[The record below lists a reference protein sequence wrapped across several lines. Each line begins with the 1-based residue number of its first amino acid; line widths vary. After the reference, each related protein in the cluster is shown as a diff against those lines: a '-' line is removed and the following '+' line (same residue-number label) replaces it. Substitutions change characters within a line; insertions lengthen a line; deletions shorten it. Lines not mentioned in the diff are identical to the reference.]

1 MESLRMIEQRQ
12 RTQAA
17 RALFPR
23 LQFIG
28 GASGQPCPATMRTLQ
43 RLLRARA
50 VVNRAIIPRVSF
62 LEARRLSK
70 TYRNAEVPVEVFRDL
85 TMEVERGEMLA
96 IVGPSGIGKS
106 TLLHLLGG
114 LDRPDGGEIRVADRD
129 LTSMS
134 NDELARFR
142 NRNVGFVFQFHHLLP
157 EFSAEEN
164 VAMPGWIGK
173 LPAGEALRKAS
184 ALLAELGLEA
194 RRRHFPNQLSGGE
207 QQRVA
212 IARALLTDPQLFLAD
227 EPTGNLDLET
237 SERVFELMR
246 ECHRKRGLTSVIVTH
261 NPELAGRC
269 DRVMEMKQR

>member
-1 MESLRMIEQRQ
+1 M
-12 RTQAA
+12 
-17 RALFPR
+17 P
-23 LQFIG
+23 
-28 GASGQPCPATMRTLQ
+28 
-43 RLLRARA
+43 
-50 VVNRAIIPRVSF
+50 F
-62 LEARRLSK
+62 LEARGLSK
-70 TYRNAEVPVEVFRDL
+70 TYRSAEVPVEVFRGIDVV
-85 TMEVERGEMLA
+85 VESGEMLA

-114 LDRPDGGEIRVADRD
+114 LDRADSGTIRVGDRD

-157 EFSAEEN
+157 EFTAAEN
-164 VAMPGWIGK
+164 VAMPGWIGRI
-173 LPAGEALRKAS
+173 PVAEALRKAS

-194 RRRHFPNQLSGGE
+194 RRTHFPNQLSRGA

-212 IARALLTDPQLFLAD
+212 IARALLTDPLLFLAD

-246 ECHRKRGLTSVIVTH
+246 DCHGRRGLTSVIVTH
-261 NPELAGRC
+261 NPDLAARC
-269 DRVMEMKQR
+269 DRVLEMKRR